1 MFLSFVVMNE
11 ERFILAWD
19 TPFPDAAFKLTIY
32 QFGFLIFPLLYKSNR
47 ILGCLRR
54 MDEFQFLMFP
64 EQFHIQVAVLLDPVL
79 VDFYRQRPHQPQATL

>member
-32 QFGFLIFPLLYKSNR
+32 QAVTDSRFAFQPRYPHISTGLI
-47 ILGCLRR
+47 
-54 MDEFQFLMFP
+54 
-64 EQFHIQVAVLLDPVL
+64 
-79 VDFYRQRPHQPQATL
+79 